1 LGSLQYLLRHFLFYL
16 SPFLSFSSF
25 LPLTLF
31 LFLSFLFIPQ
41 GFAWLDLSWNKSNS
55 TQIWTLSF
63 QNHIPF
69 LISSTGI
76 NLLFPL
82 LDCHSCISV
91 SDFVFPT
98 SSSFFLKYIKKK
110 KKVGSQ
116 VCAYLSGG
124 EGLAFRARI
133 SFLYECWCPDS
144 GKGEQHHLK
153 RQRLIYTSPGTYIE
167 GLPKTVLCQKQR

>member
-91 SDFVFPT
+91 SDFVFPR
-98 SSSFFLKYIKKK
+98 SSSCFIIPTRFIFVVFYFCFNSYIPSTFFRFFPYNL
-110 KKVGSQ
+110 V
-116 VCAYLSGG
+116 
-124 EGLAFRARI
+124 F
-133 SFLYECWCPDS
+133 
-144 GKGEQHHLK
+144 
-153 RQRLIYTSPGTYIE
+153 
-167 GLPKTVLCQKQR
+167 